1 MDSKYFIL
9 IRYSL
14 YQLEWFS
21 QILPQ
26 GREIS
31 EWTGSSNK
39 EIYLKGNDQP
49 MQWVFSITI
58 YDSLSGNVW
67 QAMTFTMQDLS
78 IGNAQFWLS
87 KTSFELEENKKYKL
101 KIVYENSAK
110 QYGKPWPL
118 LLDSILFI
126 PDYRTTSYFKH
137 ADIKKRMEIFQCF
150 TQSKDLST
158 TFMLPS
164 NCEMH
169 IFTVALQTY
178 QKGLSE

>member
-1 MDSKYFIL
+1 M
-9 IRYSL
+9 

-31 EWTGSSNK
+31 EWSGASNK
-39 EIYLKGNDQP
+39 EFYLKSSDQP
-49 MQWVFSITI
+49 IQWVFSITI
-58 YDSLSGNVW
+58 YDTDSGKVW
-67 QAMTFTMQDLS
+67 QAMTLTMQDLS

-87 KTSFELEENKKYKL
+87 KTSIELEEKKKYKL
-101 KIVYENSAK
+101 KIIYESSAK

-126 PDYRTTSYFKH
+126 PDYRSTSYFKD
-137 ADIKKRMEIFQCF
+137 AGTKNKMEVFQCF

-169 IFTVALQTY
+169 IFTIALQTY
-178 QKGLSE
+178 QKALSE